1 IFQGNDRR
9 TLILEGRVEDPDGNG
24 NVREPIISWRYQ
36 KNGRDAAAALTID
49 GANATFENFKF
60 TVEADDTPETSAGVI
75 VMRGSGKLRLLKC
88 SFLQKDLPQPPFIEE
103 RRQRVPLADVLV
115 DNGDAPNEL
124 PRIELE

>member
-1 IFQGNDRR
+1 
-9 TLILEGRVEDPDGNG
+9 
-24 NVREPIISWRYQ
+24 
-36 KNGRDAAAALTID
+36 
-49 GANATFENFKF
+49 
-60 TVEADDTPETSAGVI
+60 VEADDTPETSAGVI

-124 PRIELE
+124 PRIELERCYFHSGKFADSGQVAIGLHSPPR